1 MSNAR
6 TPITDLLRIL
16 SDRFREERC
25 TQLAGSL
32 TFTTLLALIPML
44 TVALTVVS
52 AFPLFEPL
60 LDYVQT
66 FVINSLVPSSIDAIA
81 TYADQFSENAAR
93 LTTLGIVF
101 LAITAL
107 LLMLTIDR
115 AFNNIWRVSRP
126 RPLVQRLILYCG
138 LLTVG
143 PVLIGASLSLT
154 SYLITLSL
162 GFIEETH
169 AGKVLVLKVI
179 ALLLTSIAFAFMYLI
194 VPNRRV
200 RSRDALVA
208 GLAAG
213 LCFEAMKQG
222 FGVFIAH
229 FPTYK
234 LVYGTFAVLPIFLL
248 WIYVSWLIVVAGA
261 VLTAVLP
268 EWRERVLQN
277 EPVPGSEFVSAIQ
290 ALKLLCQAGHAGDP
304 VSLSKL
310 HGTVKERIDRLEEI
324 MATLSTAGWTARA
337 GRRGWVLAR
346 DATRIKV
353 ADIYRLFVFRA
364 DSAGFRDH
372 ASAEAAA
379 LVREIVS
386 GMERNMQMSLGD
398 LFNGANQV
406 SDPHT
411 AGRTAQMR

>member
-1 MSNAR
+1 
-6 TPITDLLRIL
+6 
-16 SDRFREERC
+16 
-25 TQLAGSL
+25 
-32 TFTTLLALIPML
+32 
-44 TVALTVVS
+44 
-52 AFPLFEPL
+52 
-60 LDYVQT
+60 
-66 FVINSLVPSSIDAIA
+66 
-81 TYADQFSENAAR
+81 
-93 LTTLGIVF
+93 
-101 LAITAL
+101 
-107 LLMLTIDR
+107 MLTIDR

-248 WIYVSWLIVVAGA
+248 WIYVSWLIVVGGA

-268 EWRERVLQN
+268 N
-277 EPVPGSEFVSAIQ
+277 G
-290 ALKLLCQAGHAGDP
+290 GN
-304 VSLSKL
+304 
-310 HGTVKERIDRLEEI
+310 
-324 MATLSTAGWTARA
+324 
-337 GRRGWVLAR
+337 
-346 DATRIKV
+346 
-353 ADIYRLFVFRA
+353 
-364 DSAGFRDH
+364 GFCRT
-372 ASAEAAA
+372 SPSPAAN
-379 LVREIVS
+379 L
-386 GMERNMQMSLGD
+386 
-398 LFNGANQV
+398 
-406 SDPHT
+406 
-411 AGRTAQMR
+411 

>member
-169 AGKVLVLKVI
+169 WS
-179 ALLLTSIAFAFMYLI
+179 LTPEES
-194 VPNRRV
+194 
-200 RSRDALVA
+200 SRIWWDICWIWGPPEDHL
-208 GLAAG
+208 
-213 LCFEAMKQG
+213 Q
-222 FGVFIAH
+222 
-229 FPTYK
+229 
-234 LVYGTFAVLPIFLL
+234 FLL
-248 WIYVSWLIVVAGA
+248 ETIGPARF
-261 VLTAVLP
+261 VLGTGMPLRIP
-268 EWRERVLQN
+268 ETPIARLD
-277 EPVPGSEFVSAIQ
+277 
-290 ALKLLCQAGHAGDP
+290 LLD
-304 VSLSKL
+304 
-310 HGTVKERIDRLEEI
+310 
-324 MATLSTAGWTARA
+324 LSTADRA
-337 GRRGWVLAR
+337 A
-346 DATRIKV
+346 I
-353 ADIYRLFVFRA
+353 
-364 DSAGFRDH
+364 DH
-372 ASAEAAA
+372 GNAEALSRKPA
-379 LVREIVS
+379 
-386 GMERNMQMSLGD
+386 
-398 LFNGANQV
+398 
-406 SDPHT
+406 
-411 AGRTAQMR
+411 

>member
-1 MSNAR
+1 
-6 TPITDLLRIL
+6 
-16 SDRFREERC
+16 
-25 TQLAGSL
+25 
-32 TFTTLLALIPML
+32 
-44 TVALTVVS
+44 
-52 AFPLFEPL
+52 
-60 LDYVQT
+60 
-66 FVINSLVPSSIDAIA
+66 
-81 TYADQFSENAAR
+81 
-93 LTTLGIVF
+93 
-101 LAITAL
+101 
-107 LLMLTIDR
+107 MLTIDR

-179 ALLLTSIAFAFMYLI
+179 ALLLTSIAFAFMPPI

-248 WIYVSWLIVVAGA
+248 WIYVSWLIVVGGA

-268 EWRERVLQN
+268 EWRERVLDN

-372 ASAEAAA
+372 ASARLQHSCVKSSAAWSATCRCRWVICLTALIKYRTRIRRVARRRCADCSCYGAA
-379 LVREIVS
+379 LASRMGYFQLSTQARTTV
-386 GMERNMQMSLGD
+386 LGYS
-398 LFNGANQV
+398 A
-406 SDPHT
+406 
-411 AGRTAQMR
+411 